1 MERTIIAAFLDN
13 SHTINENHLIS
24 ALSSVNNVMA
34 TVHKKKSGKA
44 KHTVIAAV
52 IRCLALLVGFLGADK
67 IFNLKTE
74 KPAAQIAV
82 NTYTPQAAENTAPA
96 KEYTENALNNNDI
109 YTDITAETVENN
121 AALVPDN
128 QETANITEQYAANNT
143 NQHTEN
149 IQIIQTTPY
158 VPTVSQDVNNIYQ
171 AEEQPV
177 IEEPEPVVNRPKD
190 VYILADS
197 LNVRAIPSLE
207 SARIASATVGQKY
220 EYVSENENW
229 VQIQISPILTGW
241 VFKQYVSISER
252 P

>member
-1 MERTIIAAFLDN
+1 M
-13 SHTINENHLIS
+13 
-24 ALSSVNNVMA
+24 
-34 TVHKKKSGKA
+34 
-44 KHTVIAAV
+44 
-52 IRCLALLVGFLGADK
+52 
-67 IFNLKTE
+67 
-74 KPAAQIAV
+74 
-82 NTYTPQAAENTAPA
+82 
-96 KEYTENALNNNDI
+96 
-109 YTDITAETVENN
+109 ENN